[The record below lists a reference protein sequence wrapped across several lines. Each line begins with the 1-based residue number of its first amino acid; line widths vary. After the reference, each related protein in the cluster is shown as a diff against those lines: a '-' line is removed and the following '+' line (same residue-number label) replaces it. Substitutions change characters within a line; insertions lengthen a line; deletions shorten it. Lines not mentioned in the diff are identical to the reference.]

1 MKIDN
6 PTHWSTGDIRRLI
19 YRVSLDELERG
30 QLVHARIRIKYAR
43 KNGRALGRCTYG
55 TPRNPRVNMMLVMP
69 RPGTPVD
76 LVQLAKVIA
85 HELGHA
91 KGLRHRQMRNNRYGW
106 VEGWRGRYAY
116 ALDFPIATEGGQG
129 FRLINMSELVAVQVG
144 DEVFESS
151 DE

>member
-6 PTHWSTGDIRRLI
+6 PTHWSTDDIRRLI

-43 KNGRALGRCTYG
+43 KNSKRLGTFTYG
-55 TPRNPRVNMMLVMP
+55 TPRNPRINMMLVMP

-76 LVQLAKVIA
+76 LVRLAKVIA

-91 KGLRHRQMRNNRYGW
+91 KGLRHRQMHNSLQAGCR
-106 VEGWRGRYAY
+106 
-116 ALDFPIATEGGQG
+116 
-129 FRLINMSELVAVQVG
+129 
-144 DEVFESS
+144 
-151 DE
+151 